1 LYSRRPGC
9 WGSKEQLLPCK
20 RIWAVSRGLIHDA
33 ERNDGKINIRDQ
45 LINWLFSWRAESRS
59 CPNGF
64 SIMTLRQRP
73 FSSRNKPNSANRFA
87 IVAK

>member
-1 LYSRRPGC
+1 MMLR
-9 WGSKEQLLPCK
+9 ETME
-20 RIWAVSRGLIHDA
+20 ILIFA
-33 ERNDGKINIRDQ
+33 
-45 LINWLFSWRAESRS
+45 INWLFSWRAESRS